1 MCPALAISSHRQRHA
16 WEGSTHGR
24 EQEWRVKAPSVA
36 LLHTNVCFCTE
47 VGDIFV
53 LTLPS
58 FNSLVF
64 FLPPLMYIFDGN
76 TQETQERNAAGWM

>member
-1 MCPALAISSHRQRHA
+1 MCSALAISSQRQRHG
-16 WEGSTHGR
+16 WEGLTHGR

-58 FNSLVF
+58 SNSL

-76 TQETQERNAAGWM
+76 SQETQERNDAGWM